1 MLRRYD
7 CMKFFSVHIC
17 ELQGHAELIFCF
29 CGRARACFEHS
40 ASDLFTSKW
49 AREVFLC
56 LLKISH
62 FQQIFSHF
70 CLILPLYNFFF
81 IIQLYPSV
89 WFRNVWVQ
97 FPTWTMKLKTRSFYD
112 FITSSSPTH
121 TSFFNKKARAHGHLT
136 TVH

>member
-89 WFRNVWVQ
+89 WFWNVWVQ
-97 FPTWTMKLKTRSFYD
+97 FPTWTITKNKKFSWLYYLKF
-112 FITSSSPTH
+112 TH
-121 TSFFNKKARAHGHLT
+121 PYLIFNKKARAHGHLT